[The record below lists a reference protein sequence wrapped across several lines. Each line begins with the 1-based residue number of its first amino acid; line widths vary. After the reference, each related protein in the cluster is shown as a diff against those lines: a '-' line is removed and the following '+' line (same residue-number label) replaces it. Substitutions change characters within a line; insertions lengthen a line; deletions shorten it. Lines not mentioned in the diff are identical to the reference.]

1 MTLLFVLS
9 GLNSAILR
17 LDMNTEKLGNGKPEV
32 TQHFLRV
39 FLVLNHLHTVF
50 CRSCLILC
58 IGLDLFW
65 G

>member
-1 MTLLFVLS
+1 M
-9 GLNSAILR
+9 LR

-32 TQHFLRV
+32 TRHFLCV
-39 FLVLNHLHTVF
+39 FLVLKHWHAVF

-58 IGLDLFW
+58 IGPNLFW